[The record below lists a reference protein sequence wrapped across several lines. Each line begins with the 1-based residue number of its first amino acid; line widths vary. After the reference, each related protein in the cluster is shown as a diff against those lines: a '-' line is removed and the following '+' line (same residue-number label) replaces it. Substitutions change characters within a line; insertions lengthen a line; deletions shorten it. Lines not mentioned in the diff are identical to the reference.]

1 VIETAM
7 VFALGVL
14 VAALLALLVL
24 PALSRRAERLARRRV
39 EARFPASLAEIAAER
54 DHFRAELAV
63 EARRLEQRA
72 AAIERQRVDDM
83 AELGRRAL
91 AIADLRTDLAAR
103 IATIAAVD
111 RDIGATRGALEQTS
125 ATLETTL
132 ASLRET
138 TAERDRT
145 ADALATL
152 EGAHRRLEA
161 LAEERRLTIAA
172 LETTGESLRAR
183 IGELERDGAEA
194 RSRAAADAAEARIRA
209 AADATRIAE
218 LETGVAVLERRVA
231 ALQQERDDRDRLIET
246 LRAERQGLTD
256 RLAAAA
262 ATAAERDRQ
271 ILGLTARSE
280 TAEATAER
288 VRRDE
293 HAATSSLAMTLE
305 TLRAEKAAAEGALAA
320 ARDDRHT
327 LQQELNALRQA
338 GDAATAAQRLENAA
352 LREQLDAIAS
362 DILALGKAGQL
373 SPPPP
378 PPPPGPGRR
387 RTKFV
392 AVGEASSPANSPTR
406 SPANDAR
413 SGDGAPPAPVV
424 PPAASPPAASV

>member
-72 AAIERQRVDDM
+72 AATELQRVNDM

-91 AIADLRTDLAAR
+91 AISDLRTDLAAR

-138 TAERDRT
+138 AADRDRT
-145 ADALATL
+145 AAALATL
-152 EGAHRRLEA
+152 ETAHRRLEA

-183 IGELERDGAEA
+183 ICELERDGADA
-194 RSRAAADAAEARIRA
+194 RSRAAADAAEARTRA

-246 LRAERQGLTD
+246 LRAERQGQSD
-256 RLAAAA
+256 RLATAAAA
-262 ATAAERDRQ
+262 AADRDRQ

-288 VRRDE
+288 VRREE
-293 HAATSSLAMTLE
+293 HAATSSIAMTLE

-327 LQQELNALRQA
+327 LQHELTALRQA

-352 LREQLDAIAS
+352 LLEQLDVIAS